1 MQRLERTSRHR
12 WVRPPPQGRER
23 HAAGEFLPRH
33 VHEVGFATIV
43 LAGGYV
49 EAGDTGRHRA
59 GPGDALIH
67 RPYEFH
73 LDRFDRGDTQLL
85 VVPVNAD
92 GFTCAA
98 GRLADVDA
106 IVRVVEADPAAA
118 EEVLREQLEPKPVA
132 LPDWPDILAR
142 DLNDDPAL
150 SLSEWAD
157 RHGLSA
163 GSVSRGFG
171 QVYGVTP
178 ATYRLLQRTHHA
190 IRGILGTDTPLATV
204 AQNCGFADQAH
215 MVRSIREATGL
226 SPRALRAHGRP
237 VSIPGGAVRL
247 SDEPRRKAATI
258 SRIEEHDRG
267 RTDRNDFP

>member
-1 MQRLERTSRHR
+1 MPGLERTSRRR

-23 HAAGEFLPRH
+23 HGAGEFLPRH

-43 LAGGYV
+43 LAGGYL

-59 GPGDALIH
+59 EPGDALIH

-73 LDRFDRGDTQLL
+73 LDRFGRGDTELL
-85 VVPVNAD
+85 VIPVKAD

-106 IVRVVEADPAAA
+106 IVRVMGSDPAAA
-118 EEVLREQLEPKPVA
+118 EEALREQLEPKPVV

-150 SLSEWAD
+150 SLREWAD
-157 RHGLSA
+157 RYGLSP

-178 ATYRLLQRTHHA
+178 ATYRLLQRTHRA
-190 IRGILGTDTPLATV
+190 IRETLASDMPLATI

-215 MVRSIREATGL
+215 MARSIRHATGV
-226 SPRALRAHGRP
+226 SPRALRAHGRSL
-237 VSIPGGAVRL
+237 SIPGGGVRL
-247 SDEPRRKAATI
+247 SHEPRRKAATI
-258 SRIEEHDRG
+258 TRIEEHDRG

>member
-1 MQRLERTSRHR
+1 MPGLERTSRR
-12 WVRPPPQGRER
+12 RRVRPPPQGRER
-23 HAAGEFLPRH
+23 HGAGEFLPRH
-33 VHEVGFATIV
+33 VHETGFATIV

-59 GPGDALIH
+59 EPADVLIH

-73 LDRFDRGDTQLL
+73 LDRFDRGDTELL
-85 VVPVNAD
+85 VVPVQAD
-92 GFTCAA
+92 GFICAA

-106 IVRVVEADPAAA
+106 IVRIIDADPAAA
-118 EEVLREQLEPKPVA
+118 EQAIRGQLEPKPVA

-142 DLNDDPAL
+142 DLNKDPAL

-178 ATYRLLQRTHHA
+178 ATYRLLQRTHRA
-190 IRGILGTDTPLATV
+190 IRGILGSDKPLADL
-204 AQNCGFADQAH
+204 AQDCDFADQAH
-215 MVRSIREATGL
+215 MVRSIRHATGL
-226 SPRALRAHGRP
+226 SPRALRARGQATERAWP
-237 VSIPGGAVRL
+237 DRVSGEVRI
-247 SDEPRRKAATI
+247 EPRQ
-258 SRIEEHDRG
+258 
-267 RTDRNDFP
+267 